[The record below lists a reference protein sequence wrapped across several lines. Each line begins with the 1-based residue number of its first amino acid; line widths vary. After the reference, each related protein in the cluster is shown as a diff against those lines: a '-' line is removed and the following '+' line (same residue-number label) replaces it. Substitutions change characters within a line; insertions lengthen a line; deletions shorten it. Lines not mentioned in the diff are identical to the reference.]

1 MVGGDSANGTAKTH
15 IMLPLLSTLREERE
29 EVMSSAVEDP
39 WEPKKQ
45 DSAPFD
51 VGGGPPYDGN
61 MEARLSK
68 LEADVT
74 EIKID
79 LAVLKAT
86 CATKCD
92 LAEVKA
98 ETKAALAEAKTSIIM
113 WVVSAIFLAQ
123 LLPALL
129 KKFGI

>member
-1 MVGGDSANGTAKTH
+1 
-15 IMLPLLSTLREERE
+15 
-29 EVMSSAVEDP
+29 MSSAVEDP

-61 MEARLSK
+61 MEARLTK

-86 CATKCD
+86 CATKSD
-92 LAEVKA
+92 VADAKA
-98 ETKAALAEAKTSIIM
+98 TIIM

-129 KKFGI
+129 KTFGI